1 MPSTAAGSARRA
13 DPGGPPPPARRE
25 AVVGGLR
32 VAFRRAG
39 PAAAA
44 GAAAVL
50 LHGLGGS
57 AAIWRRQYAAFGR
70 PAVGWDMPGYGGS
83 EALPGAPRAEDYARH
98 LAGLLDALGLGPV
111 HLVGQSAAAL
121 VAAALARAAPGRL
134 RSVVFAHPLTGFGA
148 LPQGR
153 RAREVD
159 ARVRPFEA
167 LGAAGFARSRAPGLL
182 AAGAPAALVAE
193 VAASMAGT
201 AAAPYRQAVAM
212 MGPADLFAAAPAL
225 RLPALVV
232 AGSEDRLAPPAACAR
247 LAAALPD
254 GRAVTI
260 ARAGHYAAL
269 ERPAAFNRA
278 LGRFF
283 AAADGG

>member
-1 MPSTAAGSARRA
+1 M
-13 DPGGPPPPARRE
+13 
-25 AVVGGLR
+25 GGLR
-32 VAFRRAG
+32 VSYRLAAPEAAKG
-39 PAAAA
+39 AAAA
-44 GAAAVL
+44 L

-57 AAIWRRQYAAFGR
+57 AATWRRQYAAFGR
-70 PAVGWDMPGYGGS
+70 PTVGWDMPGYGGS
-83 EALPGAPRAEDYARH
+83 EALPGAPQAEDYARH
-98 LAGLLDALGLGPV
+98 LAGLLDALGLRRV
-111 HLVGQSAAAL
+111 HLVGQSAAAP
-121 VAAALARAAPGRL
+121 VAAALARAAPGRI

-148 LPQGR
+148 LPEDR
-153 RAREVD
+153 RAGEVEK
-159 ARVRPFEA
+159 RVRPFEA

-193 VAASMAGT
+193 VAASMAVA

-212 MGPADLFAAAPAL
+212 LGPVDLFAAAPTL

-232 AGSEDRLAPPAACAR
+232 AGSEDRLAPPETCER

-254 GRAVTI
+254 GRSVAI

-278 LGRFF
+278 VGRFF
-283 AAADGG
+283 ASVDGGAG